1 MERIKNIL
9 RDIDL
14 FGITIGFRFDSRKRY
29 QSALGGFFLIL
40 FAIILIV
47 FGIYYFI
54 PFFKRKNYTIVY
66 YIMNLASSEE
76 VDLFSE
82 ETNYAFGLVCD
93 DSDKEKLK
101 IEDLLDLKMR
111 YIIYTKRTDG
121 TYDKVPQDIET
132 HTCTYSDFYNKY
144 NDQMDYLGLTSF
156 QCINNKNYIIQG
168 IFSDQI
174 FSYFEVSILSKNTS
188 EELLNEIER
197 YLYHNDCKL
206 NIAFIDMIIN
216 LDDYKNPITKYVNDE
231 IFVQLNPAL
240 YVKTNIYFMNQE
252 FTNDNYL
259 FFLIGDESPQKN
271 SIYSWEE
278 EYALWKGFNRSLT
291 KVFSYNYFAKTYIRA
306 DIRKTVI
313 NRRYQKFSEY
323 FANTFSLLT
332 GIYEVLSVF
341 FYFIYHF
348 SSYHFLSKKIFFFK
362 EVENKDNFDIHKKIR
377 QIEELFNITDINI
390 SLNEVKQKGYKL
402 NNNSTTFKKG
412 KINNKEE
419 SEKEIN
425 IYNNPK
431 NKLEKQLKYSS
442 FSSLKNGELNIN
454 NKNNTKDSSYQ
465 RQYNERSKS
474 KFNENVP
481 KLNMNLSTKK
491 KKYENSR
498 IKKNSYR
505 YSIYSSE
512 SLGTNTENS
521 SSEYE
526 KPKKKKREEYSFNPC
541 EIIFFIICKCCLPKN
556 FSMKNDINEIASNIL
571 AKKMDII
578 TYVRNMTLF
587 ENINKFVIDDDKI
600 PILNFLCRPIIS
612 LNKDEKS
619 RFDELYRTYRDKDF
633 NKFQNKICELV
644 QKSKGKDLETR
655 LIYLTHEHMKKC
667 F

>member
-111 YIIYTKRTDG
+111 YVIYTKRTDG
-121 TYDKVPQDIET
+121 TYDKLPQDIET

-144 NDQMDYLGLTSF
+144 NDEMDYLGLTSF

-216 LDDYKNPITKYVNDE
+216 LDDYKNPITKYINDE

-252 FTNDNYL
+252 FTNDNY
-259 FFLIGDESPQKN
+259 
-271 SIYSWEE
+271 
-278 EYALWKGFNRSLT
+278 
-291 KVFSYNYFAKTYIRA
+291 V
-306 DIRKTVI
+306 
-313 NRRYQKFSEY
+313 
-323 FANTFSLLT
+323 
-332 GIYEVLSVF
+332 
-341 FYFIYHF
+341 
-348 SSYHFLSKKIFFFK
+348 SS
-362 EVENKDNFDIHKKIR
+362 
-377 QIEELFNITDINI
+377 
-390 SLNEVKQKGYKL
+390 
-402 NNNSTTFKKG
+402 
-412 KINNKEE
+412 
-419 SEKEIN
+419 
-425 IYNNPK
+425 
-431 NKLEKQLKYSS
+431 
-442 FSSLKNGELNIN
+442 
-454 NKNNTKDSSYQ
+454 
-465 RQYNERSKS
+465 
-474 KFNENVP
+474 
-481 KLNMNLSTKK
+481 
-491 KKYENSR
+491 
-498 IKKNSYR
+498 
-505 YSIYSSE
+505 
-512 SLGTNTENS
+512 
-521 SSEYE
+521 
-526 KPKKKKREEYSFNPC
+526 
-541 EIIFFIICKCCLPKN
+541 
-556 FSMKNDINEIASNIL
+556 
-571 AKKMDII
+571 
-578 TYVRNMTLF
+578 
-587 ENINKFVIDDDKI
+587 
-600 PILNFLCRPIIS
+600 
-612 LNKDEKS
+612 
-619 RFDELYRTYRDKDF
+619 
-633 NKFQNKICELV
+633 
-644 QKSKGKDLETR
+644 
-655 LIYLTHEHMKKC
+655 
-667 F
+667 